1 MATDDCR
8 LMSWEA
14 LARRAIVV
22 VLLVAAACGKKGPPL
37 PPLRVVPA
45 RIEDLA
51 VAKTADEVRAQFTV
65 PAANA
70 DTSKPAD
77 VVAIEVYAITG
88 KPEDPFGVAL
98 AGPQFIRFG
107 ELVGRVEVAPPEAP
121 AETPDDQK
129 PASPSVADRAR
140 AAAEAAAARL
150 RKALPVQ
157 GGPATVVEKLTRND
171 FTPFVHPDKKS
182 TKVEEEPEAA
192 VRSLGP
198 APAEEPLSRTYVAV
212 GLNRHGQRA
221 ALSNRAALPL
231 VDAPPPPTNVAVAH
245 AEASATITWT
255 EPPGAWRRVQRPAVT
270 GELEARSLAPNVVPT
285 TYNVYRVTRTGGR
298 DQAAPAPINAAPVEA
313 ATFTQSPIVLGE
325 EGCYQV
331 RALRVYGSA
340 RLESEPSPT
349 ACASFVDTFAPP
361 APLNLAAVGSEGGV
375 SLIWD
380 PSPGTDVAGYLVLRG
395 EIGPAGPPATL
406 MPITAEP
413 IRETTYRDATPR
425 RGARYVYAV
434 VAVDRATPP
443 NRSAESNRVEEGAR

>member
-1 MATDDCR
+1 MAADDCR

-14 LARRAIVV
+14 LARRAV
-22 VLLVAAACGKKGPPL
+22 VLVLLAAAAACGKKGPPL

-45 RIEDLA
+45 RVEDLA

-70 DTSKPAD
+70 DQTKPAD
-77 VVAIEVYAITG
+77 VVAVEVYAITG
-88 KPEDPFGVAL
+88 KPEDPFGVPL
-98 AGPQFIRFG
+98 GGTQFIRFG
-107 ELVGRVEVAPPEAP
+107 ELVARVEVAP
-121 AETPDDQK
+121 AETPGETPGDQPP
-129 PASPSVADRAR
+129 PATVGDRAR

-150 RKALPVQ
+150 RRTLPAQ
-157 GGPATVVEKLTRND
+157 GSAATVVEKLTRAD
-171 FTPFVHPDKKS
+171 FTPFVHPDKKPV
-182 TKVEEEPEAA
+182 KPEDVPTAG

-198 APAEEPLSRTYVAV
+198 APPEEPLTRTYIAV

-221 ALSNRAALPL
+221 AMSNRAAVPL
-231 VDAPPPPTNVAVAH
+231 VDAPAPPTDVAVAH

-255 EPPGAWRRVQRPAVT
+255 EPPGAWRRVQRPALL
-270 GELEARSLAPNVVPT
+270 GELDARSLAPNVVPT
-285 TYNVYRVTRTGGR
+285 TYNVYRVTRAGGR
-298 DQAAPAPINAAPVEA
+298 DQAAPAPINATPIET
-313 ATFTQSPIVLGE
+313 ATYTQSPIVLGE

-340 RLESEPSPT
+340 RLESEPSAT

-361 APLNLAAVGSEGGV
+361 APPNLAAVGSEGGV

-380 PSPGTDVAGYLVLRG
+380 PSPGGDVAGYLVLRG

-413 IRETTYRDATPR
+413 IRETTYRDTTPR

-443 NRSAESNRVEEGAR
+443 NRSVESNRVEEGAR